1 MAVYVIFEPTS
12 IRGIYDTWPEC
23 EVKVKGC
30 AGAKFQKVVTRD
42 HAESMLAGERKT
54 LPPGLYA
61 VLDGNHLGG
70 IGVVLVNQVD
80 ATVQTRQEL
89 CTTLAAVFPDGI
101 PAEDGSTF
109 STAEA
114 LASIRNVAAEL
125 GAAAFALRHIPYG
138 QAVTLVH
145 DYEGVGAWLCGHWR
159 AKDPIV
165 KALVNAIRRAIS
177 LSSLTVTF
185 RHQRGHQVDR
195 MGLDP
200 LVLANQQAD
209 ALATRASQ
217 TTAA

>member
-1 MAVYVIFEPTS
+1 MAVYVVFEPPS
-12 IRGIYDTWPEC
+12 IRGVYDTWPEC
-23 EVKVKGC
+23 EAKVKGC
-30 AGAKFQKVVTRD
+30 PGAKFQKVATRD
-42 HAESMLAGERKT
+42 HAASMLAGEKQT

-61 VLDGNHLGG
+61 ALDGNHLGG

-89 CTTLAAVFPDGI
+89 FTTLAAVFPDGI
-101 PAEDGSTF
+101 PAEDGTTF
-109 STAEA
+109 SAAEA

-145 DYEGVGAWLCGHWR
+145 DYEGVGAWLCGRWR

-177 LSSLTVTF
+177 LANLTVTF

-200 LVLANQQAD
+200 LVQANQQAD

-217 TTAA
+217 TSVA